1 MHVKT
6 QLFPGRQTFVK
17 RQTKK
22 WSQKFCK
29 IHCWD
34 AAAGCMN
41 ILRKDTFQATG
52 SSNPIFRLSLFY
64 TKEANFWGHHALTAS
79 ALLRYPSFAFTW
91 SWKTLPF
98 SVQLATDNV
107 HGNQIKKSSSKW
119 QITRKKMWWK
129 WILYLRIEVISDD
142 EDNGPC
148 MPQPVVDLA

>member
-1 MHVKT
+1 MWKLSFFLAVKLLLSDRQRSGVKSFAKYTAGMLLVVVWIFYGKIHSKQLAQVT
-6 QLFPGRQTFVK
+6 QSLGCLYFTQRKQTF
-17 RQTKK
+17 
-22 WSQKFCK
+22 
-29 IHCWD
+29 
-34 AAAGCMN
+34 G
-41 ILRKDTFQATG
+41 
-52 SSNPIFRLSLFY
+52 
-64 TKEANFWGHHALTAS
+64 GHHALTAS

-98 SVQLATDNV
+98 CVQLATDNV
-107 HGNQIKKSSSKW
+107 HGNQIRKSSSKW